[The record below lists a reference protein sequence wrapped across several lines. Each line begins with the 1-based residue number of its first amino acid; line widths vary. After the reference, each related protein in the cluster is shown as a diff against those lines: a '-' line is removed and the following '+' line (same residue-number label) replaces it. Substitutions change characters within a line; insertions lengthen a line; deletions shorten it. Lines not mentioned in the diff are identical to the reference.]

1 MHLYR
6 ELSDKGGLVQR
17 MIGLDG
23 AFGRDQVLRR
33 FNKDSELFPVCS
45 IWSRQIM
52 LYPDHNNWIRA
63 PACIFHTF
71 YLQQVF
77 QMYLTCFTLDM
88 YANHF
93 SIYIYDDWFK
103 VSFLI

>member
-1 MHLYR
+1 MCMDFIIDNWLYFLYSNNTLYASLDGEVISRCQYGNICITILMHLYR

-45 IWSRQIM
+45 I
-52 LYPDHNNWIRA
+52 
-63 PACIFHTF
+63 
-71 YLQQVF
+71 
-77 QMYLTCFTLDM
+77 
-88 YANHF
+88 
-93 SIYIYDDWFK
+93 
-103 VSFLI
+103 